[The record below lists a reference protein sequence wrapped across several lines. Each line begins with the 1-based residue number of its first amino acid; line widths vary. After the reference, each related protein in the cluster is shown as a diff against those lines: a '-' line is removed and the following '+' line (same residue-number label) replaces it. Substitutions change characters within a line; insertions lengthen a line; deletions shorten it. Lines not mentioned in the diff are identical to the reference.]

1 MRSVGFWGMQD
12 GSHGTRDRH
21 VLVVEDDASIGTA
34 MREALLGHG
43 FQVSLHT
50 RGVAVASLVAET
62 APDLVL
68 LDAGLPDIDGFTLCR
83 LLRSKHP
90 DLPIILV
97 TARDADIDIVVGLD
111 AGANDYV
118 TKPFS
123 MSVLLARVRAQ
134 MRTTEA
140 VQPDA
145 AITLGDLRIDPAAY
159 TASLAGEAMDLRPR
173 EFQLLLYLVREVGR
187 VVTRDRLLA
196 DIWDLHWDSSTK
208 TVDMHIVAVRRKLG
222 TSVEIVTVR
231 GVGYRLVAP

>member
-1 MRSVGFWGMQD
+1 VQANLARP
-12 GSHGTRDRH
+12 HGRRI
-21 VLVVEDDASIGTA
+21 LVVEDDAAIGV
-34 MREALLGHG
+34 ALEQALQEHG
-43 FQVSLHT
+43 FEVALHT
-50 RGVAVASLVAET
+50 RGGAVASFVDDH

-68 LDAGLPDIDGFTLCR
+68 LDAGLPDTDGFTLCR
-83 LLRSKHP
+83 MLRSKHP
-90 DLPIILV
+90 DLSIILV

-134 MRTTEA
+134 LRTTD
-140 VQPDA
+140 VVGPDDP
-145 AITLGDLRIDPAAY
+145 ITLGDLRIDPAGY
-159 TASLAGEAMDLRPR
+159 VASIAGTPMDLRPR
-173 EFQLLLYLVREVGR
+173 EFQLLLYLVREAGR

-196 DIWDLHWDSSTK
+196 DIWDLHWESSTK

-222 TSVEIVTVR
+222 TSIEIVTVR